1 MTKKIIN
8 IIASVIQVSLLV
20 FSVVMH
26 YLSTRKMG
34 VMRSLTY
41 KNDVWSTMGLKNY
54 LIIGLIV
61 ITILF
66 IILAFINKKY
76 GKRFRS
82 SITFLCLS
90 IICTVFTI
98 YFNDTLLRAYYVLV
112 IGAVSILTIQVLK
125 INFIYK
131 KV

>member
-1 MTKKIIN
+1 MTKKIVN
-8 IIASVIQVSLLV
+8 IIASVMQVSLLV
-20 FSVVMH
+20 FSVVIY

-61 ITILF
+61 VTILF
-66 IILAFINKKY
+66 IILVFINKQY
-76 GKRFRS
+76 KRMFSS
-82 SITFLCLS
+82 SIIFLCFS
-90 IICTVFTI
+90 VICTVFTI

-125 INFIYK
+125 INFIQK
-131 KV
+131 KI